1 MYIWPWFS
9 PPTCPLCKRG
19 KMFFFSPPHL
29 SLDGW
34 IGSQPFTLTIRL
46 WVGVSNPLFH
56 VVCLVCTQTTISRP
70 KSVKTN
76 NHLEKEGLQGVRARC
91 AQKSARR
98 GVMSVVSH
106 CMLTL
111 NWMVTFVGPN
121 VIPTI
126 HKWLMKVL
134 HKKWPHCSHYNI
146 EAYTDSLWCQ
156 LHI

>member
-19 KMFFFSPPHL
+19 TMFFFFTTTRSVL
-29 SLDGW
+29 SLVGW
-34 IGSQPFTLTIRL
+34 IGSRPFTPTIWL
-46 WVGVSNPLFH
+46 WVGVSNTLFH

-76 NHLEKEGLQGVRARC
+76 NHLEKEGLQGVRGRC
-91 AQKSARR
+91 AQNSAGR

-106 CMLTL
+106 SMLTL
-111 NWMVTFVGPN
+111 TWMVTFVGPN

-134 HKKWPHCSHYNI
+134 HTKWPHCSH
-146 EAYTDSLWCQ
+146 
-156 LHI
+156 